1 MKLSGLCRSKSLN
14 SNILILKA
22 KKLVKIFFKLLWN
35 QWRKRS
41 VTTDLYEAFRN
52 ICEALK
58 NIYINEDIL
67 L

>member
-1 MKLSGLCRSKSLN
+1 MSKNLN

-22 KKLVKIFFKLLWN
+22 KLLVKIFFKLLWN
-35 QWRKRS
+35 QWRKSS
-41 VTTDLYEAFRN
+41 VTADPYEAFRN

-58 NIYINEDIL
+58 NIYINEDTL